1 MAASALCVAF
11 GMPHSARTPSWAPWA
26 GSYACPSAVLPRGP
40 PSGEPDFVPSLA
52 AVTEAHK
59 LAKSAA
65 SSLTFEDVHTSV
77 RLLGEALALLT
88 RPPPA
93 R

>member
-1 MAASALCVAF
+1 LCEYRCCIWYASQRLHSLLARMGSSTPAPGAA
-11 GMPHSARTPSWAPWA
+11 P
-26 GSYACPSAVLPRGP
+26 PRGP
-40 PSGEPDFVPSLA
+40 HVGEPDFVPSLA